1 MSNQNERPSED
12 WAEVHYEL
20 TKMIEEDLAFKV
32 GETDASK
39 NTAAFKIQ
47 MASGSG
53 GLWKL
58 AYMLTCEFMAKYN
71 DELWGVTLD
80 WFETLEEYYQLRTR
94 PNGEEGEK
102 FCRKCSFTEQ
112 GMNQGWVF
120 EDGTYAST
128 QELADAHAVE
138 LGYKNFE
145 DLYNHQED
153 SGHGGESYWTEWQ
166 EDYQFIIIDGILTEI
181 EDEA

>member
-20 TKMIEEDLAFKV
+20 TKMIDADLNLAFK
-32 GETDASK
+32 EYTEEST
-39 NTAAFKIQ
+39 NTAAWKIQ
-47 MASGSG
+47 MSSGSG

-71 DELWGVTLD
+71 DELWGITLD

-94 PNGEEGEK
+94 PNGEEGER

-112 GMNQGWVF
+112 GMNDGWYF
-120 EDGTYAST
+120 DADDTYAST
-128 QELADAHAVE
+128 QELADAHATE

-145 DLYNHQED
+145 DLYNRQED
-153 SGHGGESYWTEWQ
+153 GGQSYYTEWQ